1 MEEHS
6 DMPKRTNRPPD
17 FLSEESHCSESK
29 EASEAWTI
37 LAFRTGAIVHSAIP
51 PHSQDGDGG

>member
-17 FLSEESHCSESK
+17 FLSEEPHCSESK

-37 LAFRTGAIVHSAIP
+37 LDFKPGAIVHSAIP
-51 PHSQDGDGG
+51 PALKNG